1 MPGDADLGA
10 EVVRSIKEL
19 FVLGTHSHKN
29 FKDSAGSVLA
39 TLAVAISC
47 GFILL

>member
-1 MPGDADLGA
+1 MSGDTDLGT

-19 FVLGTHSHKN
+19 FILGTHGHK
-29 FKDSAGSVLA
+29 KLRDSAGSVLA
-39 TLAVAISC
+39 TSAVAVSC